1 MATSPIEDGA
11 KWLEALKGAVEG
23 VPEEVPEG
31 WKRVD
36 DIAAALNFS
45 SEWTYK
51 LLEKLVKSGGAE
63 KKKYRV
69 NAGTQIRPVFHYR
82 IIASE
87 D

>member
-1 MATSPIEDGA
+1 MAASPIDEGA
-11 KWLEALKGAVEG
+11 KWLEALKGAMEG
-23 VPEEVPEG
+23 DCEDVPEG

-36 DIAAALNFS
+36 EVAVTLNFS
-45 SEWTYK
+45 PEWTYK
-51 LLEKLVKSGGAE
+51 LLEKMVKSGGAE
-63 KKKYRV
+63 KKRFRV